1 MGETLTN
8 INKLRNP
15 NYLGGWDLQDASGKT
30 VDIIVTIKEVK
41 QEETFNQKSQS
52 MEPVL
57 TVYFQE
63 VKPIILNATNRKT
76 LCKVTETE
84 YIELM
89 VGKKIQLTT
98 KKIRAFGE
106 MHDAIRIVAKPSS
119 QLMTVTAPKPVDEVD
134 CITRLEKADTV
145 AVLGE
150 IWTSFTKEERANP
163 SVLAKKDE
171 LKQKLTITDANPS

>member
-15 NYLGGWDLQDASGKT
+15 NYLGGWDLQDSSGKT

-41 QEETFNQKSQS
+41 QEETFNQKSQT

-76 LCKVTETE
+76 LCKVTDTE

-106 MHDAIRIVAKPSS
+106 MHDAIRIVSKPSS
-119 QLMTVTAPKPVDEVD
+119 QLMTATAPKPVDEAD
-134 CITRLEKADTV
+134 CIARLEKADTV
-145 AVLGE
+145 ALLAE
-150 IWTSFTKEERANP
+150 IWAALTAPEKANAI
-163 SVLAKKDE
+163 VLAKKEE
-171 LKQKLTITDANPS
+171 LKQKLSNPNADPS